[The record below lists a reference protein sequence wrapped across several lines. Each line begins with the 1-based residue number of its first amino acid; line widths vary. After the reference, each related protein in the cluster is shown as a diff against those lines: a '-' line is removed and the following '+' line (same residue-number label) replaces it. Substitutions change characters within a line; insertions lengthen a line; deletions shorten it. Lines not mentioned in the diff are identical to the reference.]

1 MHLFALSICFFEIL
15 ILHYGIYYHQ
25 RGNPNKQ
32 DVETHSVGG
41 SYTYQAATDLTE
53 IAG

>member
-1 MHLFALSICFFEIL
+1 MESPTIR
-15 ILHYGIYYHQ
+15 G
-25 RGNPNKQ
+25 GNPDQQ
-32 DVETHSVGG
+32 DVETPSVGG